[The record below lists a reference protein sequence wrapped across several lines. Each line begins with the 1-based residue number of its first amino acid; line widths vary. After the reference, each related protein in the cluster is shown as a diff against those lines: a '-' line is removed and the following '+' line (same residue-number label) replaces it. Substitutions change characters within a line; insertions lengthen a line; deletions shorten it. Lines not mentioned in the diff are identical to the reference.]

1 MGNSATAQIVNI
13 FVVYTSLFVSQ
24 TVSTLCWELLV
35 GKEWSSSSN
44 NNVAHLLPFK
54 VIEFL
59 LLYVAIFLQWKLGA
73 QKYCKEAVPYKN
85 ILKKTSRCYH

>member
-1 MGNSATAQIVNI
+1 MGNSATAQIVYI

-24 TVSTLCWELLV
+24 TLSTLCWELLV

-85 ILKKTSRCYH
+85 I